1 MVTEVFQKSSKSLF
15 LKALADIYEVAG
27 NPRPGRSVFTR
38 MTGATSGAIGL
49 PSHSHSWRGMSL
61 AAKLFISLI
70 VSAGLGTLIY
80 GGIHQSSKNIA
91 EFICYLGI
99 AILASRLKVNLPGIT
114 GTLSVNFLFILIG
127 ILELSFTE
135 TLILGAVSMLA
146 QCMYPERPKAIQV
159 TFNVCAGAV
168 STALAYL
175 VYHHPLARLVVD
187 NNAVLLGLAAVVYFI
202 ANAGSI
208 AAVIS
213 LTERRPLTRILVDCY
228 FWSFPYYLVGAGIAG
243 AIAWLNQSF
252 NWETSLLLVPAVY
265 LIYRSYRLYL
275 GKLEDEKRHVEEMA
289 NLHLRTIEALAL
301 AIEAK
306 DHTTHE
312 HLQRVRIYAIEVAKE
327 LGVKGPELEA
337 LHAAAL
343 LHDIGKLAVPEHII
357 SKPGRLTPEEFE
369 KMKIHT
375 LVGAEILERVRF
387 PYPVVPIVRAHHEKW
402 DGSGY
407 PMGLKGAEIPVGA
420 RILSAVDYL
429 DALASD
435 RQYRRALPLK
445 EVMQKLAAE
454 SGKSFDPKVVDVL
467 QKRYI
472 QLERLAVS
480 KSAADPNGP
489 LSTAIKIERGLEPAA
504 GFENATVQDYAGRE
518 TTFLSS
524 IAAAR
529 QEAQSLFELSQDLG
543 ASLSLTETLSVF
555 SVKLKPMVPYD
566 AIAIYIRRED
576 ELVPEYVNGDNY
588 RLFSSLR
595 IPVGHGLSG
604 WVAQNRKPIVNG
616 NPSVEPGYLNDPSK
630 FSTLRSAL
638 AVPLEG
644 VGGVTGVLALYR
656 GERDAFTTDNLRI
669 LLAVSS
675 KMALSIEN
683 ALKFAQAENSAT
695 TDYLTGLPNARSL
708 FLQLDRDLARCKRDN
723 STLTVMVSDMDGF
736 KQINDRFGHLEGNR
750 VLRLFAQALKDSCR
764 EYDYVARMGGDE
776 FVVIAP
782 GLAADAAGK
791 KAEQM
796 RVLAKQAGSEVC
808 GEEILSLSVGRA
820 LYPEDG
826 KDAEQLL
833 AEADRR
839 MYLEKQKQLAYKD
852 RRSHPRMKC
861 RVTIELTTDV
871 GGTPMF
877 ANLTDVSIGGCYVE
891 TSTIVPAGSKIT
903 LGFSMDDTS
912 LKAEGIVARLDP
924 GSGIAVQFREMNRE
938 GRDRMFKILEFVQK
952 ATTFYNNRYLD
963 SLTKT

>member
-1 MVTEVFQKSSKSLF
+1 MSPDRGLF
-15 LKALADIYEVAG
+15 
-27 NPRPGRSVFTR
+27 TH
-38 MTGATSGAIGL
+38 MTGATSFAVGL
-49 PSHSHSWRGMSL
+49 PAHSGSWRALSL
-61 AAKLFISLI
+61 PAKLFVSLMI
-70 VSAGLGTLIY
+70 VAGLATLVY
-80 GGIHQSSKNIA
+80 GAVHQSSENIA

-99 AILASRLKVNLPGIT
+99 AVLASRLKVNLPGIT

-127 ILELSFTE
+127 VLELSFSE
-135 TLILGAVSMLA
+135 TLILGAISMLA
-146 QCMYPERPKAIQV
+146 QCLYPERPKAIQV
-159 TFNVCAGAV
+159 TFNVCAGSV
-168 STALAYL
+168 STALAYA
-175 VYHHPLARLVVD
+175 VYHRPLANQLVGSRP
-187 NNAVLLGLAAVVYFI
+187 VLLGLAATVYFI

-208 AAVIS
+208 ATVIS
-213 LTERRPLTRILVDCY
+213 LTERRPLIRILVDCY

-243 AIAWLNQSF
+243 AVTWLNRTF
-252 NWETSLLLVPAVY
+252 NWETSLILVPAVY
-265 LIYRSYRLYL
+265 VIYRSYRLYL

-312 HLQRVRIYAIEVAKE
+312 HLQRVRVYAIEVAKE
-327 LGVKGPELEA
+327 LGVSGAELEA

-429 DALASD
+429 DALESD
-435 RQYRRALPLK
+435 RQYRRALPMRD
-445 EVMQKLAAE
+445 VMQKLAAE

-467 QKRYI
+467 QKRY
-472 QLERLAVS
+472 QHLERLAVA
-480 KSAADPNGP
+480 KLAQDPSGP

-518 TTFLSS
+518 NTFLSS

-566 AIAIYIRRED
+566 AIAIYIKREQ

-595 IPVGHGLSG
+595 IPIGQGLSG
-604 WVAQNRKPIVNG
+604 WVAHNRKPIING

-644 VGGVTGVLALYR
+644 VAGVIGVLALYR
-656 GERDAFTTDNLRI
+656 GERDGFTTDHLRI
-669 LLAVSS
+669 LLAVSG

-683 ALKFAQAENSAT
+683 ALKYQQAESSAT

-708 FLQLDRDLARCKRDN
+708 FLQLDRELARCKRDN
-723 STLTVMVSDMDGF
+723 SSLTVMVSDMDGF

-750 VLRLFAQALKDSCR
+750 VLRLFAPALKDSCR

-776 FVVIAP
+776 FVVVAP
-782 GLAADAAGK
+782 GLPPETVAK
-791 KAEQM
+791 KADQLRE
-796 RVLAKQAGSEVC
+796 LAKHAGRDVC
-808 GEEILSLSVGRA
+808 GEDILSLSVGQA
-820 LYPEDG
+820 LYPKDG
-826 KDAEQLL
+826 QDAEELL

-839 MYLEKQKQLAYKD
+839 MYIEKQQQPSRKN
-852 RRSHPRMKC
+852 RRLYPRMKC
-861 RVTIELTTDV
+861 RVTIELQAH
-871 GGTPMF
+871 GSKAPLL
-877 ANLTDVSIGGCYVE
+877 ANLTDMSLGGCFVE
-891 TSTIVPAGSKIT
+891 TSAIMPAGSKLKLT
-903 LGFSMDDTS
+903 FSIDDG
-912 LKAEGIVARLDP
+912 KMQAEGSVVRIDP
-924 GSGIAVQFREMNRE
+924 GSGIAVRFNDMNRE
-938 GRDRMFKILEFVQK
+938 ERDKMHRVLEFVQNSTK
-952 ATTFYNNRYLD
+952 FYDNRYL
-963 SLTKT
+963 SKLLNR

>member
-1 MVTEVFQKSSKSLF
+1 
-15 LKALADIYEVAG
+15 
-27 NPRPGRSVFTR
+27 
-38 MTGATSGAIGL
+38 MTGASSASIGL
-49 PSHSHSWRGMSL
+49 PTPSRSWSSL
-61 AAKLFISLI
+61 SIPARLFITVTVL
-70 VSAGLGTLIY
+70 AGLATLIY

-99 AILASRLKVNLPGIT
+99 AILSSRMKVNLPGIT

-127 ILELSFTE
+127 VLELSFTE

-146 QCMYPERPKAIQV
+146 QCLYPERPQALQV
-159 TFNVCAGAV
+159 TFNVCAGSV
-168 STALAYL
+168 STALAYW
-175 VYHHPLARLVVD
+175 VYHHPLAMTLIGSP
-187 NNAVLLGLAAVVYFI
+187 AVLLGVAATVYFI

-208 AAVIS
+208 ATVIS

-243 AIAWLNQSF
+243 AVGWLNHSF

-312 HLQRVRIYAIEVAKE
+312 HLQRVRVYAIEVAKE
-327 LGVKGPELEA
+327 LGVNGPELEA

-407 PMGLKGAEIPVGA
+407 PLGLKGAEIPTGA

-454 SGKSFDPKVVDVL
+454 SGKSFDPKVVDIL
-467 QKRYI
+467 QKRYRD
-472 QLERLAVS
+472 LEEMAVA
-480 KSAADPNGP
+480 KSSSDPNGP

-504 GFENATVQDYAGRE
+504 GFENAVAQDYAGRE

-543 ASLSLTETLSVF
+543 ASLSLGETLSVF

-566 AIAIYIRRED
+566 AIAIYVKRDE

-595 IPVGHGLSG
+595 IPVGQGLSG
-604 WVAQNRKPIVNG
+604 WVAQNRKPIING

-644 VGGVTGVLALYR
+644 VAGVIGVLALYR
-656 GERDAFTTDNLRI
+656 GDRDAFTSDHLRI

-683 ALKFAQAENSAT
+683 ALKYQQAESSAT

-708 FLQLDRDLARCKRDN
+708 FLQLDRELARCKRDN

-776 FVVIAP
+776 FVVVAP

-796 RVLAKQAGSEVC
+796 RALAKQAGHEVC
-808 GEEILSLSVGRA
+808 GEDILSLSVGRA
-820 LYPEDG
+820 MYPEDG

-839 MYLEKQKQLAYKD
+839 MYIEKQKQLAYKD

-861 RVTIELTTDV
+861 RVTIELQTEE
-871 GGTPMF
+871 GGQPQF
-877 ANLTDVSIGGCYVE
+877 ANLTDISMGGCFVE
-891 TSTIVPAGSKIT
+891 TSTILGPGSKLKI
-903 LGFSMDDTS
+903 LFSMDDPS
-912 LKAEGIVARLDP
+912 LTTEGVVARLDP
-924 GSGIAVQFREMNRE
+924 GSGVAVQFREMNRE
-938 GRDRMFKILEFVQK
+938 ARERMFRVLEFVQK
-952 ATTFYNNRYLD
+952 STAFHNNRYLS
-963 SLTKT
+963 SLSKS

>member
-1 MVTEVFQKSSKSLF
+1 MTATANIAASLP
-15 LKALADIYEVAG
+15 
-27 NPRPGRSVFTR
+27 NRSR
-38 MTGATSGAIGL
+38 
-49 PSHSHSWRGMSL
+49 SWRGMPLS
-61 AAKLFISLI
+61 AKAFVGMI
-70 VSAGLGTLIY
+70 VVAGTATLLY
-80 GGIHQSSKNIA
+80 GAIHQTSRNIA

-127 ILELSFTE
+127 VLELSFAE
-135 TLILGAVSMLA
+135 TLTLGAVSMLA
-146 QCMYPERPKAIQV
+146 QCFYRDRPNAIQV
-159 TFNVCAGAV
+159 TFNVCAGSL
-168 STALAYL
+168 STAAAY
-175 VYHHPLARLVVD
+175 VAYHHPIANLVVPSRPL
-187 NNAVLLGLAAVVYFI
+187 LLGIAASVYFI

-208 AAVIS
+208 ATVIS
-213 LTERRPLTRILVDCY
+213 LTERRPLTQILVGCY

-243 AIAWLNQSF
+243 TIAWLNQTF
-252 NWETSLLLVPAVY
+252 NWETSLLIVPAAY

-306 DHTTHE
+306 DQTTHE
-312 HLQRVRIYAIEVAKE
+312 HLQRVRVYAIEVAKE
-327 LGVKGPELEA
+327 LGMKGPELEA

-407 PMGLKGAEIPVGA
+407 PMGLKGAEIPIGA

-435 RQYRRALPLK
+435 RQYRRALPLQ

-454 SGKSFDPKVVDVL
+454 SGKSFDPRVVDIL
-467 QKRYI
+467 QKRY
-472 QLERLAVS
+472 QHLERMAVA
-480 KSAADPNGP
+480 KTAEDQNTP
-489 LSTAIKIERGLEPAA
+489 LSTSIKIERGEAPAA
-504 GFENATVQDYAGRE
+504 GFENASAQDSPGRE
-518 TTFLSS
+518 GSFLFS

-543 ASLSLTETLSVF
+543 ASLSLGETLSVF

-566 AIAIYIRRED
+566 AIAIYIQRD
-576 ELVPEYVNGDNY
+576 QELIPEYVNGDNY

-595 IPVGHGLSG
+595 IPMGQGLSG
-604 WVAQNRKPIVNG
+604 WVAHNKKPIING
-616 NPSVEPGYLNDPSK
+616 NPSVEPGYLNDPTK

-638 AVPLEG
+638 AIPLEG
-644 VGGVTGVLALYR
+644 VGGVIGVLALYR
-656 GERDAFTTDNLRI
+656 AERDAFTSDHLRI
-669 LLAVSS
+669 LMAVSS

-683 ALKFAQAENSAT
+683 ALKYQQAESSAT

-708 FLQLDRDLARCKRDN
+708 FLQLDRELARCKRDN
-723 STLTVMVSDMDGF
+723 SSLTVMVCDMDGF

-750 VLRLFAQALKDSCR
+750 VLRLFAQALKETCR

-782 GLAADAAGK
+782 GLPPDVASK
-791 KAEQM
+791 KAEQLKI
-796 RVLAKQAGSEVC
+796 LAKQAGLEVC
-808 GEEILSLSVGRA
+808 SEEILSLSVGQA
-820 LYPEDG
+820 VYPADG
-826 KDAEQLL
+826 EDAEELL

-839 MYLEKQKQLAYKD
+839 MYLEKQKQLSYKD
-852 RRSHPRMKC
+852 RRSQPRLKC
-861 RVTIELTTDV
+861 RVTIELQPES
-871 GGTPMF
+871 GGAPVF
-877 ANLTDVSIGGCYVE
+877 GSLTDISMGGCYVE
-891 TSTIVPAGSKIT
+891 TSTILSPGTKIK
-903 LGFSMDDTS
+903 LGFSMEDGS
-912 LKAEGIVARLDP
+912 LTAEGAVARIDP
-924 GSGIAVQFREMNRE
+924 GSGVAVQFKEPNRE
-938 GRDRMFKILEFVQK
+938 GREKMSKILEHVQK
-952 ATTFYNNRYLD
+952 STAFYNNRYFENL
-963 SLTKT
+963 LKR

>member
-1 MVTEVFQKSSKSLF
+1 MK
-15 LKALADIYEVAG
+15 
-27 NPRPGRSVFTR
+27 
-38 MTGATSGAIGL
+38 
-49 PSHSHSWRGMSL
+49 GMSVP
-61 AAKLFISLI
+61 AKLFITL
-70 VSAGLGTLIY
+70 VVLVGLGILVY
-80 GGIHQSSKNIA
+80 AGIHQSSKNIA

-99 AILASRLKVNLPGIT
+99 AILASRLKVSLPGIT
-114 GTLSVNFLFILIG
+114 GTLSVSFLFILIG
-127 ILELSFTE
+127 VLELSFTE
-135 TLILGAVSMLA
+135 TLILGAISMVA
-146 QCMYPERPKAIQV
+146 QSIFPERPKALQL
-159 TFNVCAGAV
+159 TFNVCAGSI

-175 VYHHPLARLVVD
+175 VYHHPVTNLILP
-187 NNAVLLGLAAVVYFI
+187 NHPVLLGLSATVYFI

-208 AAVIS
+208 ATVIS

-243 AIAWLNQSF
+243 IITWLNQNF
-252 NWETSLLLVPAVY
+252 NWEMSLLVLPAVY

-312 HLQRVRIYAIEVAKE
+312 HLQRVRVYAIEVAKE
-327 LGVKGPELEA
+327 LGVNGPELEA

-407 PMGLKGAEIPVGA
+407 PLGLKGAEIPIGA

-445 EVMQKLAAE
+445 DVMQKLNAE
-454 SGKSFDPKVVDVL
+454 SGKSFDPRVVDVL
-467 QKRYI
+467 QKRY
-472 QLERLAVS
+472 QNLEEMAIA
-480 KSAADPNGP
+480 KSAEDPNAP

-504 GFENATVQDYAGRE
+504 GFENAKSQDYAGKE

-529 QEAQSLFELSQDLG
+529 QEAQALFELSQDLG
-543 ASLSLTETLSVF
+543 ASLSLGETLSVF

-566 AIAIYIRRED
+566 AIAIYVKREA

-595 IPVGHGLSG
+595 IPVGQGLSG
-604 WVAQNRKPIVNG
+604 WVAQNRKPIING
-616 NPSVEPGYLNDPSK
+616 NPSVEPGYLNDPTK
-630 FSTLRSAL
+630 FSSLRSAL

-644 VGGVTGVLALYR
+644 VAGVIGVLALY
-656 GERDAFTTDNLRI
+656 GAERDAFTSDHLRI
-669 LLAVSS
+669 LLAVSG

-683 ALKFAQAENSAT
+683 ALKYQQAENSAT

-708 FLQLDRDLARCKRDN
+708 FLQLDRELARCKRDN

-750 VLRLFAQALKDSCR
+750 TLRLFAQALKDSCR

-782 GLAADAAGK
+782 GLAADAASK
-791 KAEQM
+791 KAEQL
-796 RVLAKQAGSEVC
+796 RALARHAGNEVC

-820 LYPEDG
+820 VYPEDG

-839 MYLEKQKQLAYKD
+839 MYLEKQKQLSYKD
-852 RRSHPRMKC
+852 RRAHPRMKC
-861 RVTIELTTDV
+861 RVTIEMQAGDTAV
-871 GGTPMF
+871 PVF
-877 ANLTDVSIGGCYVE
+877 ANLTDISMGGCYVE
-891 TSTIVPAGSKIT
+891 TSTILSAGSNLK
-903 LGFSMDDTS
+903 LKVSMDDPG
-912 LKAEGIVARLDP
+912 LWVEGMVARLDP
-924 GSGIAVQFREMNRE
+924 GSGVAVQFRELNRE
-938 GRDRMFKILEFVQK
+938 GRERMFRILEFVQK
-952 ATTFYNNRYLD
+952 TTTYFNNRYLD
-963 SLTKT
+963 TLAKT

>member
-1 MVTEVFQKSSKSLF
+1 MKGLG
-15 LKALADIYEVAG
+15 I
-27 NPRPGRSVFTR
+27 PPGCSVFIR
-38 MTGATSGAIGL
+38 MTGATSVAIGL
-49 PSHSHSWRGMSL
+49 PSHSHSWRGLSL
-61 AAKLFISLI
+61 PAKLFITLI

-127 ILELSFTE
+127 ILELSFNE

-146 QCMYPERPKAIQV
+146 QCLYPERPKAIQV
-159 TFNVCAGAV
+159 TFNVCAGSV

-175 VYHHPLARLVVD
+175 VYHHPLAKFLVGS
-187 NNAVLLGLAAVVYFI
+187 NAVLLGLAATVYFI

-208 AAVIS
+208 ATVIS

-243 AIAWLNQSF
+243 AIAWLNETF
-252 NWETSLLLVPAVY
+252 NWETSLLILPAVY

-312 HLQRVRIYAIEVAKE
+312 HLQRVRVYAIEVAKE
-327 LGVKGPELEA
+327 LGVNGPELEA

-402 DGSGY
+402 DGTGY
-407 PMGLKGAEIPVGA
+407 PYGLKGIEIPIGA

-435 RQYRRALPLK
+435 RQYRRAMPLD
-445 EVMQKLAAE
+445 EVMQRLTAE

-467 QKRYI
+467 KRRYRT
-472 QLERLAVS
+472 LENLALAQS
-480 KSAADPNGP
+480 SQNGNLT
-489 LSTAIKIERGLEPAA
+489 LSSDLKITRGPAPAA
-504 GFENATVQDYAGRE
+504 GFENAAASNAPGRE
-518 TTFLSS
+518 ATFLSS

-543 ASLSLTETLSVF
+543 ASLSLGETLSVF

-566 AIAIYIRRED
+566 AIAIYILRED
-576 ELVPEYVNGDNY
+576 VLMPEYVNGDNY

-595 IPVGHGLSG
+595 IPLGDGLSG
-604 WVAQNRKPIVNG
+604 WVAQNKKPIVNG
-616 NPSVEPGYLNDPSK
+616 NPSVEPGYLNDPAK

-638 AVPLEG
+638 ALPLEG
-644 VGGVTGVLALYR
+644 VTGVIGVLALYR
-656 GERDAFTTDNLRI
+656 SERDAFTSDHLRI
-669 LLAVSS
+669 LLAVSG
-675 KMALSIEN
+675 KMALAIEN
-683 ALKFAQAENSAT
+683 ALKFQRAESSAT

-708 FLQLDRDLARCKRDN
+708 FLQLDRELARCKRDN
-723 STLTVMVSDMDGF
+723 VSLTLMVCDMNGF
-736 KQINDRFGHLEGNR
+736 KKINDRFGHLEGNR
-750 VLRLFAQALKDSCR
+750 VLRLFAQAQKDSCR

-782 GLAADAAGK
+782 GLAADGAAK
-791 KAEQM
+791 KVEQI
-796 RVLAKQAGSEVC
+796 RPLARQAGFDVC
-808 GEEILSLSVGRA
+808 GEDLLSLSVGRA
-820 LYPEDG
+820 VYPVDG

-852 RRSHPRMKC
+852 RRSHPRLKC
-861 RVTIELTTDV
+861 RVTIELETETGKAPV
-871 GGTPMF
+871 F
-877 ANLTDVSIGGCYVE
+877 ANLTDISMGGCYVE
-891 TSTIVPAGSKIT
+891 TSSIVSPGSSIKV
-903 LGFSMDDTS
+903 GFSMDDAH
-912 LKAEGIVARLDP
+912 LAAEGTVARLDP
-924 GSGIAVQFREMNRE
+924 GSGIAVQFREVNRE
-938 GRDRMFKILEFVQK
+938 GRERMFKILEFVQK
-952 ATTFYNNRYLD
+952 STA
-963 SLTKT
+963 

>member
-1 MVTEVFQKSSKSLF
+1 MTATATIAASLP
-15 LKALADIYEVAG
+15 
-27 NPRPGRSVFTR
+27 NRSR
-38 MTGATSGAIGL
+38 
-49 PSHSHSWRGMSL
+49 SWRGMSVP
-61 AAKLFISLI
+61 AKAFVALI
-70 VSAGLGTLIY
+70 VVAGTATLLQ
-80 GGIHQSSKNIA
+80 GAIHQTSKNIA

-114 GTLSVNFLFILIG
+114 CTLSVNFLFILIG
-127 ILELSFTE
+127 VLELSFAE

-146 QCMYPERPKAIQV
+146 QCLYRDRPNAIQV
-159 TFNVCAGAV
+159 TFNICAGSL
-168 STALAYL
+168 STAAAYV
-175 VYHHPLARLVVD
+175 VYHHPISNYLVPSHPL
-187 NNAVLLGLAAVVYFI
+187 LLGIAASVYFI

-208 AAVIS
+208 ATVIS

-243 AIAWLNQSF
+243 TIAWLNQTF
-252 NWETSLLLVPAVY
+252 NWETSLLIVPTVY

-306 DHTTHE
+306 DQTTHE
-312 HLQRVRIYAIEVAKE
+312 HLQRVRVYAIEVAKE
-327 LGVKGPELEA
+327 LGIKGPELEA

-407 PMGLKGAEIPVGA
+407 PMGLKGAEIPIGA

-467 QKRYI
+467 QKRY
-472 QLERLAVS
+472 QHLERMAVA
-480 KSAADPNGP
+480 KSAQDDNSP
-489 LSTAIKIERGLEPAA
+489 LSTSIKIERGEAPAA
-504 GFENATVQDYAGRE
+504 GFENASAQDSPGRE
-518 TTFLSS
+518 GSFLFS

-543 ASLSLTETLSVF
+543 ASLSLGETLSVF

-566 AIAIYIRRED
+566 AIAIYIQRD
-576 ELVPEYVNGDNY
+576 QELIPEYVNGDNY

-595 IPVGHGLSG
+595 IPMGQGLSG
-604 WVAQNRKPIVNG
+604 WVAHNKKPIING
-616 NPSVEPGYLNDPSK
+616 NPSVEPGYLNDPTK

-638 AVPLEG
+638 AIPLEG
-644 VGGVTGVLALYR
+644 VGGVIGVLALYR
-656 GERDAFTTDNLRI
+656 AERDAFTSDHLRI
-669 LLAVSS
+669 LMAVSS

-683 ALKFAQAENSAT
+683 ALKYQQAESSAT

-708 FLQLDRDLARCKRDN
+708 FLQLDRELARCKRDKE
-723 STLTVMVSDMDGF
+723 SLTLMVCDMNGF
-736 KQINDRFGHLEGNR
+736 KKINDRFGHLEGNR

-776 FVVIAP
+776 FVVVAP
-782 GLAADAAGK
+782 GLTLEAATK
-791 KAEQM
+791 KADSLRE
-796 RVLAKQAGSEVC
+796 LARKAGQEVC
-808 GEEILSLSVGRA
+808 SEDILSLSVGQA

-826 KDAEQLL
+826 KDAEALL

-839 MYLEKQKQLAYKD
+839 MYIEKQKQPSRKN
-852 RRSHPRMKC
+852 RRLYPRMKC
-861 RVTIELTTDV
+861 RVTIELRPQEGEV
-871 GGTPMF
+871 PVLG
-877 ANLTDVSIGGCYVE
+877 NLIDVSMGGCYVE
-891 TSTIVPAGSKIT
+891 TSALLPADSKLKVIFSIDDGRLQAAGSVMRT
-903 LGFSMDDTS
+903 
-912 LKAEGIVARLDP
+912 DP
-924 GSGIAVQFREMNRE
+924 GSGIAIRFNDMNRE
-938 GRDRMFKILEFVQK
+938 DREKMHKVLEFVHNS
-952 ATTFYNNRYLD
+952 TMFYDNRYFSKL
-963 SLTKT
+963 LKQ